1 MCPIAMFFNGLH
13 QEDAIPHGKR
23 ENVLTKQ
30 LYVKY
35 TENTLVSLYNPLRN
49 SLNSVRRAKMFAIY
63 AKTWSVKDSL
73 LKKS

>member
-1 MCPIAMFFNGLH
+1 MPHNDAFNGLH

-23 ENVLTKQ
+23 VNVLTKQ

-49 SLNSVRRAKMFAIY
+49 SLNSVRRAKMLPSMPKFGQ
-63 AKTWSVKDSL
+63 
-73 LKKS
+73 